1 MYLLYAPRTHNY
13 QPYYET
19 CWSSQYSLPTTTRFP
34 QQKIMW
40 NPINI
45 ICGWYHQKHECT
57 KTDRH
62 SHNGFLQ
69 AFDKVSHSLLLHKLE
84 HYGIR
89 GNINSWIASFLYNR
103 TQAVVVD
110 GKSSTHIDVE
120 SGVPQESVLGPSLF
134 LLYINDMPEGIK
146 STVRLFADDSI
157 AYLTISSDK
166 DSNDLQNDLDKL
178 ALWETKWKMSFHPD
192 KCNVLNHQ

>member
-1 MYLLYAPRTHNY
+1 M
-13 QPYYET
+13 
-19 CWSSQYSLPTTTRFP
+19 
-34 QQKIMW
+34 
-40 NPINI
+40 
-45 ICGWYHQKHECT
+45 
-57 KTDRH
+57 
-62 SHNGFLQ
+62 
-69 AFDKVSHSLLLHKLE
+69 
-84 HYGIR
+84 
-89 GNINSWIASFLYNR
+89 
-103 TQAVVVD
+103 D

-192 KCNVLNHQ
+192 KFNVLTISRKNNTIPTSYKLHGHTLKTVENAKYLGCTFTCTSDLRWNDHVNNLCNKTNRNIGFLKRNLNINSTTVKQNA